1 MSVFRGDCKEIFKS
15 IETESVDMVYLDPPF
30 FTQKIHNL
38 KTRDNGTEYIFS
50 DCWESIEDYVNFMRE
65 RIKECHRVLKKSGS
79 IFLHCDKN
87 ASHYLRIIL
96 DDVFGAKNF
105 RNEIIWHYKR
115 WTSSKSSLQSQHQ
128 TIHFYGK
135 TKDNKFN
142 TLYTDYSASTNVDQ
156 ILQERKRDVN
166 GKSIYKTDI
175 EGEVVWGKEKKGVA
189 LGDVWEIPYLNPKAK
204 ERVGYPTQKPILL
217 LERIIEISTNQNDVV
232 LDPFCGSGTTLV
244 AAKLLNRRY
253 IGIDISEDACNIAD
267 RRIANP
273 LKTTSTLMEKG
284 TGCYL
289 TKTPMENII
298 LSSLEAIPVQRNS
311 GIDGFL
317 KTHQDGKAIP
327 IKIQKNDETLY
338 EAESKLVQAA
348 RKRKCQY
355 MILVRTHNNYG
366 QRRLEQVARDK
377 SLFIIDSLELSVGNW
392 FAGIESMSRVIQF
405 STEDATRKINTR

>member
-1 MSVFRGDCKEIFKS
+1 MSVFVGDCKEIFKS

-30 FTQKIHNL
+30 FTQKMHNL
-38 KTRDNGTEYIFS
+38 KTRDNSAEYIFS
-50 DCWESIEDYVNFMRE
+50 DCWESIEDYMNFMKE
-65 RIKECHRVLKKSGS
+65 RIKECRRVLKKSGS

-96 DDVFGAKNF
+96 DEVFGAKNF
-105 RNEIIWHYKR
+105 KNEIIWHYKR

-135 TKDNKFN
+135 TNDNKFN

-156 ILQERKRDVN
+156 ILQERRRDTN
-166 GKSIYKTDI
+166 GKSIYKTDV
-175 EGEVVWGKEKKGVA
+175 EGEVVWGKEKKGVP

-217 LERIIEISTNQNDVV
+217 LERIIEISTDQRDVV

-244 AAKLLNRRY
+244 AAKLLNRQY
-253 IGIDISEDACNIAD
+253 IGIDISEDACNMANM
-267 RRIANP
+267 RIANP
-273 LKTTSTLMEKG
+273 LKTTSSLMEKG
-284 TGCYL
+284 IGCYL

-298 LSSLEAIPVQRNS
+298 LSSLEAISVQRNS

-317 KTHQDGKAIP
+317 KVHQGGKAIP

-338 EAESKLVQAA
+338 EAEYKLVQAA
-348 RKRKCQY
+348 KKRKCQY

-366 QRRLEQVARDK
+366 QRRLGQAKRDK
-377 SLFIIDSLELSVGNW
+377 SVFVIDSLELSVGNW
-392 FAGIESMSRVIQF
+392 FAGIESMASVI
-405 STEDATRKINTR
+405 

>member
-1 MSVFRGDCKEIFKS
+1 MFVFRGDCKEIFKS

-30 FTQKIHNL
+30 FTQKMHNL
-38 KTRDNGTEYIFS
+38 KTRDNSTEYIFS

-253 IGIDISEDACNIAD
+253 IGIDISEEACNIAD

-317 KTHQDGKAIP
+317 KAHQDGKAIP

-405 STEDATRKINTR
+405 NTEDTTRKINTR